1 MRYAKISHKTA
12 LLLCYMALRKVRS
25 NDTGDTMSAV
35 VLTLALAVPV
45 GAGWPREVA
54 LPGLPQI
61 RSCAIDATGSSVHG
75 FAARRSRDGITA
87 DGSG

>member
-1 MRYAKISHKTA
+1 MPCWSHARICVESGT
-12 LLLCYMALRKVRS
+12 YDVQRTPVRR
-25 NDTGDTMSAV
+25 
-35 VLTLALAVPV
+35 

-75 FAARRSRDGITA
+75 FAARRWRAGITA